1 VVDLYRAEVA
11 VESYQNFRIPEAST
25 YREEGEDVIQAVR
38 VLVVVGS
45 TGTTAAH
52 PWEEPVDMQ
61 EESPKM
67 MVEVVPLV
75 VAAVA
80 NFPVYFFLNHL
91 EEEADLMVTT
101 LNPENLKFLRRD
113 WG

>member
-1 VVDLYRAEVA
+1 
-11 VESYQNFRIPEAST
+11 
-25 YREEGEDVIQAVR
+25 
-38 VLVVVGS
+38 
-45 TGTTAAH
+45 
-52 PWEEPVDMQ
+52 
-61 EESPKM
+61 M

-101 LNPENLKFLRRD
+101 
-113 WG
+113 